1 MLTLRY
7 LIRLIAAFLKRFK
20 GLLLISFA
28 LGILSF
34 VFLRIL
40 GPTLFGQSTE
50 KIGITGRYRAD
61 NLPNFIISKAGDGL
75 TKLDESGIVEPSLAS
90 AWETPDKGK
99 TWFFHLRDDIYWQD
113 GKKVT
118 SDTIGYDFSD
128 VEIETPDEKTVVFK
142 LQNAFSPFP
151 TVVSKPTFKKGLL
164 GTGEWRVKNITVA
177 GGYVQ
182 KLVLTHKKEGKIIYR
197 FYPTEE
203 RAKLAY
209 KLGYVDRLIN
219 LYDPT
224 PLDTWKTAETVKE
237 SINNQIVSIFFNVQ
251 DKYLSEKSLR
261 QALVY
266 AIDKESFG
274 GKRAYGPLSP
284 TSWAYNPQVKTYSYD
299 KLRAKKLIEELDE
312 EQLKDLEIKLVTT
325 PMLLPTAERIA
336 KYWEAIGV
344 KTVLQVSSGIPTD
357 YQALLVVIEIPKDP
371 DQYSMW
377 HSTQTSTNISNFQ
390 NPRIDKLLEDGRAEL
405 KMVERS
411 KIYLD
416 FQRFLVEDSPA
427 AFLYHPN
434 SYTVNRK

>member
-7 LIRLIAAFLKRFK
+7 LIRLIAAFLGRFK
-20 GLLLISFA
+20 GLLFLSFA

-34 VFLRIL
+34 IILRIL
-40 GPTLFGQSTE
+40 GPTLFSQSTE

-61 NLPNFIISKAGDGL
+61 NLPDSIISKVGDGL
-75 TKLDESGIVEPSLAS
+75 TKVDESGVVEPSLAS
-90 AWETPDKGK
+90 SWETPDKGK
-99 TWFFHLRDDIYWQD
+99 TWFFYLRDDIYWQD
-113 GKKVT
+113 GKQVT
-118 SDTIGYDFSD
+118 SDTIKYDFSD
-128 VEIETPDEKTVVFK
+128 VEIETPDEKTIVFK

-164 GTGEWRVKNITVA
+164 GTGEWRVKKITVA
-177 GGYVQ
+177 GGYTQ
-182 KLVLTHKKEGKIIYR
+182 ELILTNKKEGKIIYR

-209 KLGYVDRLIN
+209 KLGYIDRLIN

-224 PLDTWKTAETVKE
+224 PLDTWKTVKTVKE
-237 SINNQIVSIFFNVQ
+237 SNNSQVVSVFFNVQ
-251 DKYLSEKSLR
+251 DRYLSEKSLR

-266 AIDKESFG
+266 AIDNKSFDEE
-274 GKRAYGPLSP
+274 RAYGPLSP
-284 TSWAYNPQVKTYSYD
+284 ASWAYNPQVKTYSYD
-299 KLRAKKLIEELDE
+299 KLRAKELINELDE
-312 EQLKDLEIKLVTT
+312 EQIKDLEIKLVTT
-325 PMLLPTAERIA
+325 PILLPTAERIA

-344 KTVLQVSSGIPTD
+344 KTVLQVSSGIPID
-357 YQALLVVIEIPKDP
+357 YQALLAVIEIPKDP

-377 HSTQTSTNISNFQ
+377 HSTQASTNISNYQ

-405 KMVERS
+405 TIVERS

-427 AFLYHPN
+427 AFLYHSPA
-434 SYTVNRK
+434 YTISRK